1 MSSGFG
7 PGFQNASSKIYRAE
21 YATFTIAILAYLVWR
36 TFYSGGVDWLQL
48 VFWAVFP
55 DLSSF
60 IPIGISSRRKEW
72 PLWGSRLYNFFH
84 TALVWLALFAAF
96 WIALSA
102 PYWPLLGWLMH
113 ITTDRSFG
121 FGLRASSKV

>member
-7 PGFQNASSKIYRAE
+7 PGFQNASSKVYRAE
-21 YATFTIAILAYLVWR
+21 YATFTLAILAYLVWR

-48 VFWAVFP
+48 VFWAIFP
-55 DLSSF
+55 DLVSF
-60 IPIGISSRRKEW
+60 IPIGLSSRKREW
-72 PLWGSRLYNFFH
+72 PPYGSNLYNFFH
-84 TALVWLALFAAF
+84 TVLVWLAIFAVL
-96 WIALSA
+96 WIVIGS